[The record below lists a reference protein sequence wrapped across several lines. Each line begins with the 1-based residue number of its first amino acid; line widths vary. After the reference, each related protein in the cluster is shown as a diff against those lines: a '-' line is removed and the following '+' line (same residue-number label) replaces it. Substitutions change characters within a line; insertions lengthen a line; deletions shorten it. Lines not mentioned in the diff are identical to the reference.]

1 MYNRVDPITS
11 ITQKVEQGAQ
21 LFGSLKNDL
30 WCRQGHRSLRC
41 AGSCFIVESYAL
53 VNE

>member
-21 LFGSLKNDL
+21 IFGSLKTIYDV
-30 WCRQGHRSLRC
+30 GKTI
-41 AGSCFIVESYAL
+41 APYAARAAAL
-53 VNE
+53 L

>member
-21 LFGSLKNDL
+21 LFGTIKSICEVGK
-30 WCRQGHRSLRC
+30 
-41 AGSCFIVESYAL
+41 AIAPYAARAAAL
-53 VNE
+53 L